1 MFSGDIRKQEVEDIM
16 VKVRNLTLAQMKH
29 LYSQIALYHDSIVL
43 AKDERWLKPIEN
55 PGAVSGGIDPHWEKE
70 L

>member
-1 MFSGDIRKQEVEDIM
+1 MSVFSGDIRKQEVDDIM
-16 VKVRNLTLAQMKH
+16 ARVKNLTLAQMKM

-43 AKDERWLKPIEN
+43 SKDERWLKPE
-55 PGAVSGGIDPHWEKE
+55 DPNWEKH